1 MKPPTFAL
9 LLLCPWLL
17 TASGD
22 LGAGAGT
29 WARFASLPYP
39 EDKLF
44 LHDIFPEGF
53 IWSVGTSAYQTEGG
67 WRQDGKGQSVWDT
80 FTRQQLSG
88 NGDEASDS
96 YNNIEGDVSAIQA
109 LGVTHYRFSIAW
121 SRIFPDGL
129 VSNHNEAGLSY
140 YIHLLQRL
148 RDIGV
153 EPIVTLYHWDLPQ
166 ALQDRYGGWI
176 NETLVDRFSEY
187 AEFCFKV
194 LGDRVKYWITI
205 DNPFALA
212 WHGYGTG
219 KLAPGIQGAPR
230 APYIVAHN
238 LIKAH
243 SRTWHIYND
252 HFRQSQQG
260 YVSIALASHWVGPKN
275 GDINP
280 ETVQLCQCSIN
291 SVLGWF
297 AKPIFVDGDYPACM
311 KDNLESLLPVFDDK
325 EKMKITKTADF
336 FALSFGP
343 LSFRLLDAKLLFNQS
358 KKYFLRQLLSWIQ
371 TEYNN
376 SKILIVE
383 NGWDDSNSNTRTA
396 DVYNM
401 YPLKNFLMEVL
412 KAIKYDGV
420 DVIGYTAWSL
430 VDGFEWDAGYNSR
443 RGLFYIDFQSQKKER
458 IPKSSALFYRQVI
471 EDKGFPPVPENKP
484 ITGTFPHNFV
494 WGISEDVIQVET
506 APTTPQFVDRN
517 IYQWDVNGTGKLVR
531 IKGIIGQS
539 RTAQCTEYTTIKQEI
554 QLLQNTHVT
563 HFQFSLNWTLLLPS
577 GDSTQVIRANL
588 RYYKCY
594 VSELLQANVTPVIV
608 LYHPTLEHQTLPSVL
623 EANGGWMNPATLQ
636 AFVEYAR
643 FCFRQLGDKVKFW
656 ITMCEP
662 NGIKHLEGYKT
673 NFSIIGHNLIK
684 AHALVWHLYR
694 KEFRK
699 AQNGQVSVSLH
710 ADWVDPADPFSRD
723 DIEAAARTLEF
734 DIGWFAEPIFGNGDY
749 PFIMRDWQSQ
759 RQNVAWRNSYL
770 PHFTSEEKELI
781 RGSID
786 FVALNHYTT
795 HMVHLEG
802 STEALGD
809 MELKVQYLKDTT
821 WLSSPDGRAVVPW
834 GLRKLLRWIK
844 SKYGNIPIYIT
855 SNGIDDDSS
864 SKDKLRVYYI
874 QSYINEALKALKL
887 DGVNVRGYFA
897 WALKDIDKPDYGLF
911 NSNQAAKLSVE
922 YYRRIVD
929 NGGFPASKPPSTKC
943 YQGLYSL
950 EECNP
955 FQLRKQLLIFT
966 FCTSSVFT
974 ATMFLIIYYSSKR
987 CRKYK

>member
-17 TASGD
+17 TVNGD
-22 LGAGAGT
+22 LGAGAET

-39 EDKLF
+39 EDKFF
-44 LHDIFPEGF
+44 LHDTFPEGF

-80 FTRQQLSG
+80 FTRKQLRG

-140 YIHLLQRL
+140 YIHLIQRL

-166 ALQDRYGGWI
+166 ALQDMYGGWI

-205 DNPFALA
+205 DNPYALA

-219 KLAPGIQGAPR
+219 KLAPGILGAPS
-230 APYIVAHN
+230 APYRVAHN

-311 KDNLESLLPVFDDK
+311 KDKLKSLLPVFDDE

-343 LSFRLLDAKLLFNQS
+343 LSFRLLDTKLLFNQS

-484 ITGTFPHNFV
+484 ITGTFPRNFV

-506 APTTPQFVDRN
+506 TPTTPQFVDRN

-539 RTAQCTEYTTIKQEI
+539 RTAQCTDYTTIRQEI
-554 QLLQNTHVT
+554 QLLQNTHAT

-594 VSELLQANVTPVIV
+594 VSELLRANVTPVIV
-608 LYHPTLEHQTLPSVL
+608 LYHPTLEHQTPPSVL
-623 EANGGWMNPATLQ
+623 EANGGWMNPATVK

-662 NGIKHLEGYKT
+662 NGIKHLEGYTT

-684 AHALVWHLYR
+684 AHALVWHLYN

-759 RQNVAWRNSYL
+759 RQNIAWRNSYL

-802 STEALGD
+802 STEALD
-809 MELKVQYLKDTT
+809 DTELKVQYLKDTT

-855 SNGIDDDSS
+855 SNGIDDDSP

-897 WALKDIDKPDYGLF
+897 WALKDIDKPDYGLY

-929 NGGFPASKPPSTKC
+929 NGGFPASKPPNTKC
-943 YQGLYSL
+943 YQGLYSS

-966 FCTSSVFT
+966 FCTLSVFT
-974 ATMFLIIYYSSKR
+974 ATMFLIIYYSKR